1 MAGDH
6 VVRSL
11 LEKMS
16 QCASQSY
23 LGILERYDCSSY
35 EFPQNLRGIITTEIK
50 CLHQFGSCSLVMS

>member
-16 QCASQSY
+16 QSASTAY
-23 LGILERYDCSSY
+23 LGILERY
-35 EFPQNLRGIITTEIK
+35 LI
-50 CLHQFGSCSLVMS
+50 

>member
-23 LGILERYDCSSY
+23 LGILERYECSSY
-35 EFPQNLRGIITTEIK
+35 EFPLNLRGTISIELK
-50 CLHQFGSCSLVMS
+50 WLHQFGSLVVW